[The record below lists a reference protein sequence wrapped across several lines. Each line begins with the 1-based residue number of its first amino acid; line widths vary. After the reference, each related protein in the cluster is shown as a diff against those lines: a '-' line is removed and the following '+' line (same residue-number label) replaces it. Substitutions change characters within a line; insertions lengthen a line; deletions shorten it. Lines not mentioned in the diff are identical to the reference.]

1 MDSQS
6 RAEAFPFY
14 EIAESH
20 EFSDQFAEL
29 VREPKARDEIHFS
42 FHSELPQDPDKF
54 EKIEGTHVRRAIVNC
69 SPPLRIFFSISERTI
84 TLLQIHP
91 LVEENVPSSVL
102 PNGPI

>member
-29 VREPKARDEIHFS
+29 VREPKAREEDARVS
-42 FHSELPQDPDKF
+42 G
-54 EKIEGTHVRRAIVNC
+54 KIRRQSRAAIVAYSADC
-69 SPPLRIFFSISERTI
+69 PL
-84 TLLQIHP
+84 L
-91 LVEENVPSSVL
+91 
-102 PNGPI
+102 